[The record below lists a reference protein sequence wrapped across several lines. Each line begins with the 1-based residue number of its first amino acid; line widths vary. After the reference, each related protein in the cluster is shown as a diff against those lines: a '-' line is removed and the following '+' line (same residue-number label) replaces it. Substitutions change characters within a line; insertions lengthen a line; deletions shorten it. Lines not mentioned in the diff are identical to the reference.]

1 MDKCC
6 GGIIFKK
13 YSQILY
19 LLVKHQEKDG
29 GHWNF
34 PKGHVEEGETEEQTA
49 TREIYEEVGLKVS
62 ILNNFRES
70 NSYFDH
76 INHKDKTVIFFL
88 CEAITTEVQYNCDEI
103 ADHQWLPFEKALD
116 QITHDD
122 AKKVLVKADLF
133 LKNL

>member
-6 GGIIFKK
+6 GGIIYQKDNNQNLF
-13 YSQILY
+13 

-49 TREIYEEVGLKVS
+49 LREIYEEVGLKVN
-62 ILNNFRES
+62 IIPNFRES
-70 NSYFDH
+70 HSYIF
-76 INHKDKTVIFFL
+76 NKNKTKTVIFFL
-88 CEAITTEVQYNCDEI
+88 CEAITTDVVYHCDEI
-103 ADHQWLPFEKALD
+103 ADHGWLPFEKALE

-122 AKKVLVKADLF
+122 AKKVLIKADYF

>member
-6 GGIIFKK
+6 GGIIYKK
-13 YSQILY
+13 ENNQIQY

-49 TREIYEEVGLKVS
+49 TREIHEEVGLKVS
-62 ILNNFRES
+62 IQPTAPPPP
-70 NSYFDH
+70 SYFD
-76 INHKDKTVIFFL
+76 NVNKVDKTVIFFL
-88 CEAITTEVQYNCDEI
+88 CKAITTEVQYNCDEI
-103 ADHQWLPFEKALD
+103 ADHQWLPFEKALE

-122 AKKVLVKADLF
+122 AKKVLIKANQYLF
-133 LKNL
+133 

>member
-13 YSQILY
+13 EPLQY

-34 PKGHVEEGETEEQTA
+34 PKGHVEPNETEEQTA
-49 TREIYEEVGLKVS
+49 TREIQEEVGLKVS
-62 ILNNFRES
+62 IKPNFRES
-70 NSYFDH
+70 NSYFD
-76 INHKDKTVIFFL
+76 NVNNVDKTVIFFL

-103 ADHQWLPFEKALD
+103 ADHQWLPFEKALE

-122 AKKVLVKADLF
+122 AKKVLIKANQF
-133 LKNL
+133 LL